1 MCLTKINNWIGK
13 NKKFLLLLLLLNFIG
28 IIAAFITYFDSYKD
42 FWQNGTW
49 YLLPFVP
56 VSFILY
62 LTMFLFLYFVYKGKK
77 VPGFL
82 LIFTFFVNFVY
93 GMASIIFYPLLM
105 IYVVGFDLYYFWNI
119 FAHGFLG
126 ILSFFVLAYL
136 RPVKAW
142 KYLLLFV
149 IIFFK
154 DYLDFF
160 NETFTY
166 FQAYDFGVW
175 KEFLITLI
183 LVLQLMAFY
192 LLLKGR
198 RISRD

>member
-1 MCLTKINNWIGK
+1 MSLAKINNWISK
-13 NKKFLLLLLLLNFIG
+13 NKKFLLLLLCLNFIG
-28 IIAAFITYFDSYKD
+28 IIAAFITYFDSYNYFLAQGD
-42 FWQNGTW
+42 W

-56 VSFILY
+56 VSFVLY

-77 VPGFL
+77 VPEFL

-93 GMASIIFYPLLM
+93 GMASIIFYPVLM
-105 IYVVGFDLYYFWNI
+105 IYMIGFDLYHFWNI

-126 ILSFFVLAYL
+126 LLSLFVLAYL

-142 KYLLLFV
+142 KYLLLFL

-166 FQAYDFGVW
+166 FSFYNFGVW

-183 LVLQLMAFY
+183 LFLQLMAFY
-192 LLLKGR
+192 LLLKRR
-198 RISRD
+198 RISR